1 MEIKKVVVIG
11 SGTMGSGIAA
21 HLCNANIPVTL
32 LDLKTDISEKARDNI
47 QRSKPPLLLDKSK
60 INNIKVGNI
69 FENFSEV
76 KEADWV
82 VEAVVERIDVKHDI
96 YEKIFKE
103 RKKGAIVS
111 SNTSSIPIKVLSQ
124 NLTEGEKKDF
134 CITHFFNPVRYMAL
148 LEIVK
153 NENNDLEKI
162 NALKKF
168 CEIEL
173 GKGAIVC
180 NDTPGF
186 LGNRVGVYAMQI
198 AMTEAFKMKLSIE
211 EADAIFGRPMGI
223 PKTGIFGLYDLI
235 GIDLMADVL
244 KSFIKEL
251 PKTDNFH
258 EVAKEIPLVKK
269 LIETGYTGRKG
280 KGGFYRI
287 NKTDGKKV
295 MEALNLETGEYHA
308 SKKINIKS
316 GKVDLVALINRDDKY
331 GKYAWSVISKII
343 KYASSLIPGIT
354 KEFNDID
361 EAMRLGFNWSKGP
374 FEMLEEIGVDNF
386 FNKVDEYGN
395 IDFLENLAKSKNEK
409 FYGERQKYTDIETLG
424 KVKKKA
430 TSIDGND
437 SAKIYRFKDYNIV
450 EFTTKANA
458 LDYDSMDALNKAT
471 DKPLIIINE
480 SMQFSAGVNLSY
492 TMNYAD
498 KRDFKSIEK
507 FIKYFQET
515 CKQLKYS
522 DHPVISAPSGLTLG
536 GGFEV
541 MVQSNFVA
549 SHTNIVVGLVET
561 IVGLVPAGGGCKEM
575 LARWLETE
583 EAKKDPHYA
592 PLRVFDIIG
601 NAKTATSPVEA
612 EPLKYLRAK
621 DKKIMNR
628 NSLLEV
634 SKKIIEENRDFKT
647 PSENSFNL
655 PGKAV
660 KDEMIKTLEK
670 LYDDKIILD
679 HGMEV
684 GKELANVLSGGD
696 TTIDKTLSEDDMF
709 KLELDSFMRLIET
722 KKTQERIKHTLA
734 TGKPLVNYYFLLFF
748 IFYFFIT
755 KFFNYLLFFS
765 YLLQIKFSFPFFYSF
780 IFFYNSFFF
789 CNSSFNYFLFF

>member
-11 SGTMGSGIAA
+11 SGTMGSWIAA
-21 HLCNANIPVTL
+21 QLCNANIPVTL
-32 LDLKTDISEKARDNI
+32 LDLKTEISKKARDRI
-47 QRSKPPLLLDKSK
+47 HKSRPPLLLDKSK

-69 FENFSEV
+69 LDDFAEV
-76 KEADWV
+76 NEADWV
-82 VEAVVERIDVKHDI
+82 VEAVVERIDIKHDI

-124 NLTEGEKKDF
+124 NLTEEEKKDF
-134 CITHFFNPVRYMAL
+134 CITHFFNPVRYMGL

-162 NALKKF
+162 NSLKKF
-168 CEIEL
+168 CETEL

-198 AMTEAFKMKLSIE
+198 AMTEAFKMKLSVE
-211 EADAIFGRPMGI
+211 EADATFGRPMGI

-251 PKTDNFH
+251 PETDKFH

-269 LIETGYTGRKG
+269 LIDTGYTGRKG

-287 NKTDGKKV
+287 NKTDDKKI
-295 MEALNLETGEYHA
+295 MEALNLETGEYSP
-308 SKKINIKS
+308 SKKINITS
-316 GKVDLVALINRDDKY
+316 EKVDLKTLINRDDKY
-331 GKYAWSVISKII
+331 GEYAWSVISKII
-343 KYASSLIPGIT
+343 KYASSLVPGIT

-361 EAMRLGFNWSKGP
+361 EAMRLGFNWAKGP
-374 FEMLEEIGVDNF
+374 FEMLEEIGVTNF
-386 FNKVDEYGN
+386 FDKIDDYKGN
-395 IDFLENLAKSKNEK
+395 NFLENLAKSKNEK

-424 KVKKKA
+424 KVKKRA
-430 TSIDGND
+430 LSIDGNN
-437 SAKIYRFKDYNIV
+437 SAEIYRFKDYNIV

-458 LDYDSMDALNKAT
+458 LDYDSMDALKKAT

-492 TMNYAD
+492 TMEFAD
-498 KRDFKSIEK
+498 KGDFKSIEK
-507 FIKYFQET
+507 FIRYFQET
-515 CKQLKYS
+515 CKHLKYS

-541 MVQSNFVA
+541 MVHSNFVA

-561 IVGLVPAGGGCKEM
+561 IVGLIPAGGGCKEM
-575 LARWLETE
+575 LARWLDTE
-583 EAKKDPHYA
+583 EAKKDPCYA
-592 PLRVFDIIG
+592 SLKVFDIIG
-601 NAKTATSPVEA
+601 YGKTATSPLEA
-612 EPLKYLRAK
+612 EPMKYLRPA

-634 SKKIIEENRDFKT
+634 SKKILEDNRDFKA
-647 PSENSFNL
+647 PSETKLNL
-655 PGKAV
+655 PGNVAKE
-660 KDEMIKTLEK
+660 KMIKILETL
-670 LYDDKIILD
+670 YNDKVILD

-696 TTIDKTLSEDDMF
+696 TNIDKTLSEEDLF
-709 KLELDSFMRLIET
+709 KLELDAFMKLIET
-722 KKTQERIKHTLA
+722 KETQDRIKHTLA
-734 TGKPLVNYYFLLFF
+734 TGKPLIN
-748 IFYFFIT
+748 
-755 KFFNYLLFFS
+755 
-765 YLLQIKFSFPFFYSF
+765 
-780 IFFYNSFFF
+780 
-789 CNSSFNYFLFF
+789 